1 MPPIK
6 VKMLAYSED
15 SMLRAYEEV
24 KSGLP
29 IAAAAQASKYNVLD
43 IMLIK

>member
-29 IAAAAQASKYNVLD
+29 IAAAALKYNVLY